1 MTCQKISWYTNYY
14 VYLSK
19 FVDAPWCG
27 HCKSLAPEYEKAAKA
42 LADEGSEIKLGKV
55 DATEQQKLAEKFEVR
70 GYPTIKFFK
79 DGKPVEYGGTAIVQL
94 ETTSIYL
101 TPPKK
106 KLVRY
111 FNVFII
117 NLIMIFISMS
127 ICVDHNYVLIVK
139 IQTPYHLKIKEK

>member
-1 MTCQKISWYTNYY
+1 MTCQKISWYANYY

-79 DGKPVEYGGTAIVQL
+79 DGKPVEYGGTAIVQY
-94 ETTSIYL
+94 EISSIYL
-101 TPPKK
+101 TQKK
-106 KLVRY
+106 KKKKIFQCFHY
-111 FNVFII
+111 KSDHDFHFNL
-117 NLIMIFISMS
+117 NMCWS
-127 ICVDHNYVLIVK
+127 
-139 IQTPYHLKIKEK
+139 

>member
-1 MTCQKISWYTNYY
+1 MNRILDIAVTSVQSQNVQVDCDITWRVQKISWYTNYY

-79 DGKPVEYGGTAIVQL
+79 DGKPVEYGGTAIVQ
-94 ETTSIYL
+94 
-101 TPPKK
+101 
-106 KLVRY
+106 
-111 FNVFII
+111 
-117 NLIMIFISMS
+117 
-127 ICVDHNYVLIVK
+127 
-139 IQTPYHLKIKEK
+139 